1 MIDDI
6 MQAVTQFNHEAAV
19 KVIVIRSKHSKA
31 FCAGANIKE
40 FLANDLSSYPNS
52 IHFRVVSTLFRQH
65 HKPIIAVV

>member
-1 MIDDI
+1 MIEDI
-6 MQAVTQFNHEAAV
+6 MQAVTTLNHEAAV

-40 FLANDLSSYPNS
+40 FQTNDLSTYPNS

-65 HKPIIAVV
+65 HKPIVAVV